1 MTEGLSAKER
11 ARRAAAARLDSAT
24 LRPEADGLCRAH
36 ISRKASAGN
45 HLRIDEHSNMIIVRC
60 TFEGPGPHDVELS
73 IRRVDDKGSGSGLG
87 LEDVCTQSLCAPG
100 DHAEKISR
108 FFGNWTARF
117 QGQLNQLPLGDQ
129 DYIRSTGGD
138 PNILYYLSAWA
149 ARSDEA
155 LIVHLAEIPPCVTWN
170 FQLCNVWM
178 ESLDYTSARIHL
190 NATTARSD
198 RDGGV
203 TLVIC
208 GTDPGHPNWLD
219 TTGHDSGTMCMRFT
233 GAAWPAKAATALVSL
248 DEARALRGRLQ

>member
-1 MTEGLSAKER
+1 
-11 ARRAAAARLDSAT
+11 
-24 LRPEADGLCRAH
+24 
-36 ISRKASAGN
+36 
-45 HLRIDEHSNMIIVRC
+45 MIIVRC
-60 TFEGPGPHDVELS
+60 TFEEPGPRKMELS
-73 IRRVDDKGSGSGLG
+73 IRRVDGNGFSPGLT
-87 LEDVCTQSLCAPG
+87 LEDLRTKLRAAG
-100 DHAEKISR
+100 DHVGEISR
-108 FFGNWTARF
+108 FFGNWTAQF
-117 QGQLNQLPLGDQ
+117 QQHLNQLPLGDQ

-190 NATTARSD
+190 NATTARRD

-219 TTGHDSGTMCMRFT
+219 TTGHASGTMCMRFT
-233 GAAWPAKAATALVSL
+233 GAAWPAKADTALVSL
-248 DEARALRGRLQ
+248 EEARALRDQLP